1 MAKENPKRKLA
12 YSLYMNTG
20 MTQKEISESIDVSE
34 KTICAWARAGS
45 WDSLKTAN
53 AITEPELIANYY
65 KILKMIQEKMMEVDS
80 IDKMNS
86 YADTIS
92 KIHAKIKTIK
102 NNDFDLSARVLIC
115 EEIVDHMR
123 RADPQHLKLFT
134 GIMMNYLEEKAKELD
149 AK

>member
-12 YSLYMNTG
+12 YELYMNTG

-34 KTICAWARAGS
+34 KTICAWAAAGS
-45 WDSLKTAN
+45 WESLKTAN
-53 AITEPELIANYY
+53 TITEPELVANYY
-65 KILKMIQEKMMEVDS
+65 KILKKIQEVMLTADS

-92 KIHAKIKTIK
+92 KIHAKIKAIK

-115 EEIVDHMR
+115 EEIVAYLR
-123 RADPQHLKLFT
+123 RADAEHLKLFT